1 MDRSQRAD
9 PVLMDVVTPTTSA
22 RVRMGRNRNCNLHE
36 CSKEPDVLRH
46 ESSLEE
52 FEPDLR
58 NALESVAKQLPAQ
71 DLRDV
76 EEYLDYGEYGVAYEL
91 LIFLLD
97 KQQLAWPVTLKE
109 AGMQMGFAD

>member
-1 MDRSQRAD
+1 M
-9 PVLMDVVTPTTSA
+9 
-22 RVRMGRNRNCNLHE
+22 
-36 CSKEPDVLRH
+36 LRH

-97 KQQLAWPVTLKE
+97 KQQLAWPVTLIRKADGSIDRE
-109 AGMQMGFAD
+109 ASDALVAQLKANLGLN